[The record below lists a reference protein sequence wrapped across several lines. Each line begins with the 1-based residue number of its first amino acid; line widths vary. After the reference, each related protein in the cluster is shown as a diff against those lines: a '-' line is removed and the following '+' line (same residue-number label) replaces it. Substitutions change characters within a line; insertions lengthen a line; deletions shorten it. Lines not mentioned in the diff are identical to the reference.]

1 MHIFLTSGT
10 IRSRTSTTVSTRST
24 AISTSSI
31 RINEGIRASELRV
44 IGPDGSQLGI
54 LSRADALSEAD
65 RHNLDLVEISPNASP
80 PVAKIVDWGKFQ
92 YQKMKEQQRNRK
104 NAKVSEVKQMRLGLK
119 IGAHDLEIKLKK
131 IRSFLAD
138 GHKVKIMVVFRGR
151 EMAHQELGHKL
162 IHSIAEQL
170 SDVATVDQQPQMAGR
185 NLAIVVRSQQNA
197 KAQNP

>member
-1 MHIFLTSGT
+1 M
-10 IRSRTSTTVSTRST
+10 
-24 AISTSSI
+24 
-31 RINEGIRASELRV
+31 
-44 IGPDGSQLGI
+44 
-54 LSRADALSEAD
+54 SRADALLEAD

-162 IHSIAEQL
+162 INDIAEQL